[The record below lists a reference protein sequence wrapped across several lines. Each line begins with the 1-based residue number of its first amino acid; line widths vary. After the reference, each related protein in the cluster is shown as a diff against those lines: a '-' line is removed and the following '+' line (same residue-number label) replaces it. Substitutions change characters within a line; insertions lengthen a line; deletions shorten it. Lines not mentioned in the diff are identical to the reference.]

1 MPELPEVEMARRR
14 VGGALVG
21 RKINA
26 VRLLDPRLFTG
37 PPHELDQAVVGRT
50 VRHVGRRGKVLILAL
65 DPPGSLLIHL
75 KMTGQLVVL
84 ASGSPVA
91 AGGHSSPHAPVT
103 LPGRSTRAVFE
114 FDQDVALY
122 FNDSRRFGWLRVAGA
137 SPCSC
142 DPFLSRLGP
151 EPLGDA
157 FTLAALRG
165 ELQRHGRAVVKAV
178 LLDQSVVAG
187 LGNIYVDEALHRA
200 RIHPA
205 RRAGS
210 LDEAETRELHAAIRQ
225 VLRDSI
231 DVGGTTI
238 AGYVNQS
245 GPEGGF
251 LARADVFRRA
261 GAPCRACGAALVRTV
276 VAGRGTVYCPV
287 CQAV

>member
-21 RKINA
+21 RRINA
-26 VRLLDPRLFTG
+26 VRLLDPRLFAG
-37 PPHELDQAVVGRT
+37 PPHELDRALMGRT
-50 VRHVGRRGKVLILAL
+50 IRHVGRRGKVLILTL

-75 KMTGQLVVL
+75 KMTGQLVVV

-91 AGGHSSPHAPVT
+91 AAGHPSPHATVA
-103 LPGRSTRAVFE
+103 LPARSTRAVFE
-114 FDQDVALY
+114 FDQAVVLY

-137 SPCSC
+137 SPCLS

-165 ELQRHGRAVVKAV
+165 ELEHHGRAMVKAV

-187 LGNIYVDEALHRA
+187 LGNIYADEVLHRA
-200 RIHPA
+200 HIHPA

-210 LDEAETRELHAAIRQ
+210 LDEAEARALHAAIRQ

-231 DVGGTTI
+231 EVGGTTI

-261 GAPCRACGAALVRTV
+261 GQPCRICGTALVRTV
-276 VAGRGTVYCPV
+276 VAGRGTVYCPT
-287 CQAV
+287 CQAA